1 MGGVMA
7 RYKPYDYSQG
17 VLIPVSLDD
26 QLMPGTL
33 EFAINQLVEKHINLS
48 IFDGKYKNDET
59 GRPAYDPKILLK
71 VVLLGYSRG
80 LISSRKIEQACRENI
95 VFMALSCRQCPD
107 YTTIAT
113 FVSDMKDEI
122 LPLFRNILLV
132 CEELNLLG
140 GTFFAQDGCKLPSNA
155 SKKWS
160 GRVSDLK
167 KKKARIEEKVRKML
181 KEQEEED
188 RNDDGPPPSSSAREQ
203 QIEKL
208 TKQAARIEAWLK
220 ENDGK
225 AGKNGKEIKS
235 NITDNESALM
245 TTSHG
250 SVQGYNSQ
258 VVVDAKHQV
267 IVHGEVFGTGQ
278 DGDLV
283 PPMID
288 GIKETM
294 EKNGHEDADEYFA
307 GKIFTAD
314 SGYHNKDNLQKCVDE
329 KMDAYIPDKWQRMRD
344 PRYEEWRKQGKTS
357 RTHFSHE
364 DFIYH
369 EEADEYVC
377 PNGKVLRF
385 ATKHLVIKGTVYR
398 AYRSREQDCCGCA
411 LRESCLTKKARSP
424 KTRYL
429 MFPIGPDGVNLT
441 KLMVEKIDSEKGREI
456 YSHRME
462 IVEPVFGNIR
472 SNKHLD
478 RFTLRGKIKVNIQWL
493 LFCMVHNIE
502 KIMNFGYGFA

>member
-1 MGGVMA
+1 MA
-7 RYKPYDYSQG
+7 RYKRYDYSQG
-17 VLIPVSLDD
+17 VLIPVSFDE
-26 QLMPGTL
+26 QLMSGTL
-33 EFAINQLVEKHINLS
+33 EFAINQLVEKHMDLS

-80 LISSRKIEQACRENI
+80 LVSSRKIEQACRENI
-95 VFMALSCRQCPD
+95 VFMALSCGQCPD

-113 FVSDMKDEI
+113 FVSTMKDEI

-132 CEELNLLG
+132 CEELDLLG

-155 SKKWS
+155 SKQQS
-160 GRVSDLK
+160 GKVSDLK
-167 KKKARIEEKVRKML
+167 KKKARIEERVRKML
-181 KEQEEED
+181 KEQEDED
-188 RNDDGPPPSSSAREQ
+188 RKDDDPPAPSGSNKET
-203 QIEKL
+203 QIEQL

-225 AGKNGKEIKS
+225 AGKHGKEIKS
-235 NITDNESALM
+235 NMTDNESALM

-250 SVQGYNSQ
+250 SIQGYNGQ

-278 DGDLV
+278 DADLV

-288 GIKETM
+288 GVKETM
-294 EKNGHEDADEYFA
+294 EKNGHKDADEYFA

-314 SGYHNKDNLQKCVDE
+314 SAYHSKGNLQKCVDE
-329 KMDAYIPDKWQRMRD
+329 KLDAYIPDKWQRMRD
-344 PRYEEWRKQGKTS
+344 KRYEEWRKQGKTS
-357 RTHFSHE
+357 RTHFAHA
-364 DFIYH
+364 DFIYR
-369 EEADEYVC
+369 EDSDEYVC
-377 PNGKVLRF
+377 PNGKILHF
-385 ATKHLVIKGTVYR
+385 KTKHMVIKGTVYR
-398 AYRSREQDCCGCA
+398 SYRSREEDCRGCT
-411 LRESCLTKKARSP
+411 LREKCFTRKVPSP
-424 KTRYL
+424 KTKCL

-441 KLMVEKIDSEKGREI
+441 KLMVEKIDSEEGREI

-472 SNKHLD
+472 MNKHLD

-493 LFCMVHNIE
+493 LYCMVHNVE
-502 KIMNFGYGFA
+502 KIMNYGYGFA

>member
-1 MGGVMA
+1 MA

-33 EFAINQLVEKHINLS
+33 EFAINQLVEKHMNLS

-80 LISSRKIEQACRENI
+80 LISARKIEQACRENI
-95 VFMALSCRQCPD
+95 VFMALSCMQCPD

-113 FVSDMKDEI
+113 FVSTMKGEI

-132 CEELNLLG
+132 CEEMNLLS

-155 SKKWS
+155 SKQWS
-160 GRVSDLK
+160 GKVCDLN
-167 KKKARIEEKVRKML
+167 KKKARIEERVRKML
-181 KEQEEED
+181 KDQEEED
-188 RNDDGPPPSSSAREQ
+188 RKDDDLPPSGSNKEQ

-208 TKQAARIEAWLK
+208 TKQAQRIEAWLR

-225 AGKNGKEIKS
+225 AGKKGKEIKS
-235 NITDNESALM
+235 NMTDNESALM
-245 TTSHG
+245 MTSHG
-250 SVQGYNSQ
+250 SVQGYNGQ
-258 VVVDAKHQV
+258 VVVDSKHQV

-278 DGDLV
+278 DADLV
-283 PPMID
+283 PPMLD
-288 GIKETM
+288 GTKENM

-314 SGYHNKDNLQKCVDE
+314 SAYHSKGNLQKCVDE
-329 KMDAYIPDKWQRMRD
+329 KLDAYIPDKWQSMRD
-344 PRYEEWRKQGKTS
+344 PRYGKWRKQGRTT
-357 RTHFSHE
+357 RTHFARE
-364 DFIYH
+364 DFLYN
-369 EEADEYVC
+369 EETDEYVC
-377 PNGKVLRF
+377 PNGKILRLQ
-385 ATKHLVIKGTVYR
+385 TKHAVSTGNVYR
-398 AYRSREQDCCGCA
+398 RYCAQEHDCRGCP
-411 LRESCLTKKARSP
+411 LRENCIYGKAKGS
-424 KTRYL
+424 KHL
-429 MFPIGPDGVNLT
+429 MVPIGPDGVNLT
-441 KLMVEKIDSEKGREI
+441 KLMIEKIESEEGRKI
-456 YSHRME
+456 YPQRME

-472 SNKHLD
+472 SNKRLD

-493 LFCMVHNIE
+493 LYCMVHNIE
-502 KIMNFGYGFA
+502 KIMNYGYGFA

>member
-1 MGGVMA
+1 MA

-17 VLIPVSLDD
+17 VLIPVSLSD

-33 EFAINQLVEKHINLS
+33 EFAINQLVEKHMDLS
-48 IFDGKYKNDET
+48 IFNGKYKNDDT

-95 VFMALSCRQCPD
+95 VFMALSCGQCPD

-113 FVSDMKDEI
+113 FVSAMKDEI

-132 CEELNLLG
+132 CEELDLLG

-155 SKKWS
+155 SKQWS
-160 GRVSDLK
+160 GKVSDLK
-167 KKKARIEEKVRKML
+167 KKKARIEERVRKML
-181 KEQEEED
+181 KEQEDED
-188 RNDDGPPPSSSAREQ
+188 RKDDDPPPPSGSNKEK
-203 QIEKL
+203 QIEQL

-225 AGKNGKEIKS
+225 AGKKGKEIKS
-235 NITDNESALM
+235 NMTDNESALM

-250 SVQGYNSQ
+250 SVQGHNGQ

-267 IVHGEVFGTGQ
+267 IVHAEVFGTGQ
-278 DGDLV
+278 DADLV

-288 GIKETM
+288 GVKENM
-294 EKNGHEDADEYFA
+294 EKNGHEEADEYFK

-314 SGYHNKDNLQKCVDE
+314 SAYHSKGNLQKCVDE
-329 KMDAYIPDKWQRMRD
+329 KLDAYIPDKWQRMRD
-344 PRYEEWRKQGKTS
+344 QRYEEWRKQGKTS
-357 RTHFSHE
+357 RTHFAHE
-364 DFIYH
+364 DFIYR
-369 EEADEYVC
+369 EDLDEYVC
-377 PNGKVLRF
+377 PNGKILLF
-385 ATKHLVIKGTVYR
+385 KTKHMVIKGTVYR
-398 AYRSREQDCCGCA
+398 TYRSREQDCRGCA
-411 LRESCLTKKARSP
+411 LRAKCLTRKTPSP
-424 KTRYL
+424 KTKCL

-441 KLMVEKIDSEKGREI
+441 KLMVEKIDSEEGREI

-472 SNKHLD
+472 MNKHLD

-493 LFCMVHNIE
+493 LYCMVHNVE
-502 KIMNFGYGFA
+502 KIMNYGYGFA

>member
-1 MGGVMA
+1 MA

-33 EFAINQLVEKHINLS
+33 EFAINRLVEKHMDLS

-80 LISSRKIEQACRENI
+80 LVSSRKIEQACSENI

-122 LPLFRNILLV
+122 LPLSRNILLA
-132 CEELNLLG
+132 CEELDLLG

-160 GRVSDLK
+160 GKVTDLK
-167 KKKARIEEKVRKML
+167 KKKARIEEKVLKML
-181 KEQEEED
+181 HEQVED
-188 RNDDGPPPSSSAREQ
+188 DRKDNDPSAPSGSDYEK

-208 TKQAARIEAWLK
+208 TKQAQRIEAWLK
-220 ENDGK
+220 ENDEK

-250 SVQGYNSQ
+250 SVQGYNGQ
-258 VVVDAKHQV
+258 AVVDAKHQV

-278 DGDLV
+278 DADLI

-294 EKNGHEDADEYFA
+294 EKNGHEHADEYFQ

-314 SGYHNKDNLQKCVDE
+314 SGYHSKDNLQKCVDE
-329 KMDAYIPDKWQRMRD
+329 KLDAYIPDKW
-344 PRYEEWRKQGKTS
+344 
-357 RTHFSHE
+357 
-364 DFIYH
+364 
-369 EEADEYVC
+369 
-377 PNGKVLRF
+377 
-385 ATKHLVIKGTVYR
+385 
-398 AYRSREQDCCGCA
+398 
-411 LRESCLTKKARSP
+411 
-424 KTRYL
+424 
-429 MFPIGPDGVNLT
+429 
-441 KLMVEKIDSEKGREI
+441 
-456 YSHRME
+456 
-462 IVEPVFGNIR
+462 
-472 SNKHLD
+472 
-478 RFTLRGKIKVNIQWL
+478 
-493 LFCMVHNIE
+493 
-502 KIMNFGYGFA
+502 